1 MKTLYLT
8 AVSVI
13 AFIFAIAFYSNT
25 YSTINDNNCKCC
37 DTKCAEA
44 GCCTE
49 KSGSSQGE
57 TVSCCS
63 EKCTTENCK
72 ECCAAG
78 ECKMTG
84 DKKIKSE
91 AGQGNCNMDNSSKS
105 GCKEMSGSGM
115 KNCCK

>member
-25 YSTINDNNCKCC
+25 YSSINDNDCKCC
-37 DTKCAEA
+37 DSKCTETK
-44 GCCTE
+44 CCTE

-57 TVSCCS
+57 PGSCCS
-63 EKCTTENCK
+63 DKCTTEKCK

-78 ECKMTG
+78 GCKMTD

-91 AGQGNCNMDNSSKS
+91 TDQSNPGNSVNSC
-105 GCKEMSGSGM
+105 CKEMSGTGM
-115 KNCCK
+115 KNCSK